1 MRKTAAMCIC
11 KLYDVS
17 PTLVEEQG
25 FIESLHDMISD
36 ENSAVVANAIAAL
49 CEIQDNSP
57 REVLKIST
65 SMLQKLMVALT
76 ECTEWG
82 QVYILDC
89 LARYEPRD
97 EREAEAIIE
106 RIQARLNHSNTAVVL
121 SAIKVIMVYMEHI
134 TRQDSI
140 RSLVRKMGPPLVTL
154 LSSEHPEIQF
164 VSLRNINLVVQK
176 RPDVLQTEIR
186 VFFCKYND
194 PIYVKKEKM
203 DIMVKLAT
211 ERNIE
216 QVLTEFKGYAQEV
229 DVEVIR
235 KAVRSIGRL
244 AIRLEKVSERCV
256 KALLSLIQEKTN
268 YVVQE
273 AIIVIRDI
281 FRRYPNKYESIIG
294 TLCQNL
300 DTLDEP
306 EAKSAMIWIIGEYA
320 DRIDNS
326 EELLETFL
334 DGFDD
339 EPINVQLSLLTA
351 TVKLFLQKPNES
363 KDLVKDI
370 LNTVT
375 QNCDDPDLRDRG
387 YIYWR
392 LLSQDPETA
401 AEIVLAE
408 HPVISDTAEGVESSL
423 LDLLIANLSTLA
435 VIYQKNPDQFVRKA
449 EIHENREEEDDD
461 EDEDDD
467 DDDDDDDDEDDDDD
481 DDDDDEEEDDDEDE
495 DEEEEDEEEEEYDE
509 DDE

>member
-1 MRKTAAMCIC
+1 MCIC
-11 KLYDVS
+11 KLYDIS
-17 PTLVEEQG
+17 PNLVEEQG
-25 FIESLHDMISD
+25 FIDSLHDMISD
-36 ENSAVVANAIAAL
+36 ENSAVVANAVAAL

-57 REVLKIST
+57 REVLKITT
-65 SMLQKLMVALT
+65 SMLQKLTVALT
-76 ECTEWG
+76 ECSEWG
-82 QVYILDC
+82 QVYILDA

-97 EREAEAIIE
+97 EREAEAVIE
-106 RIQARLNHSNTAVVL
+106 RIQARLQHSNTAVVL
-121 SAIKVIMVYMEHI
+121 SAIKVILVYMEHV
-134 TRQDSI
+134 TRQDTV

-154 LSSEHPEIQF
+154 LSSEHPEIQY
-164 VSLRNINLVVQK
+164 VSLRNINLIVQK

-256 KALLSLIQEKTN
+256 KALLHLIQEKTN

-326 EELLETFL
+326 DELLESFL
-334 DGFDD
+334 EGFDD
-339 EPINVQLSLLTA
+339 EPPNVQLSLLTA
-351 TVKLFLQKPNES
+351 TVKLFLQRPGETKA
-363 KDLVKDI
+363 LVKDI

-375 QNCDDPDLRDRG
+375 QNCDNPDIRDRG

-392 LLSQDPETA
+392 LLSVDADTA
-401 AEIVLAE
+401 AEIVLADR
-408 HPVISDTAEGVESSL
+408 PVISDTAEGVEASL

-435 VIYQKNPDQFVRKA
+435 VVYQKNPEQFVKKA
-449 EIHENREEEDDD
+449 EIHEEREN
-461 EDEDDD
+461 EDEYDDD
-467 DDDDDDDDEDDDDD
+467 DDDDDSDDDDDD
-481 DDDDDEEEDDDEDE
+481 DDDDDEEEEY
-495 DEEEEDEEEEEYDE
+495 EEEEEEEYE
-509 DDE
+509 EEYEYEE

>member
-306 EAKSAMIWIIGEYA
+306 EAKSAMIWIIGEY
-320 DRIDNS
+320 RS
-326 EELLETFL
+326 EERRVGKECRSRWS
-334 DGFDD
+334 
-339 EPINVQLSLLTA
+339 P
-351 TVKLFLQKPNES
+351 
-363 KDLVKDI
+363 
-370 LNTVT
+370 
-375 QNCDDPDLRDRG
+375 
-387 YIYWR
+387 Y
-392 LLSQDPETA
+392 
-401 AEIVLAE
+401 
-408 HPVISDTAEGVESSL
+408 H
-423 LDLLIANLSTLA
+423 
-435 VIYQKNPDQFVRKA
+435 
-449 EIHENREEEDDD
+449 
-461 EDEDDD
+461 
-467 DDDDDDDDEDDDDD
+467 
-481 DDDDDEEEDDDEDE
+481 
-495 DEEEEDEEEEEYDE
+495 
-509 DDE
+509 

>member
-1 MRKTAAMCIC
+1 
-11 KLYDVS
+11 
-17 PTLVEEQG
+17 
-25 FIESLHDMISD
+25 
-36 ENSAVVANAIAAL
+36 
-49 CEIQDNSP
+49 
-57 REVLKIST
+57 
-65 SMLQKLMVALT
+65 
-76 ECTEWG
+76 
-82 QVYILDC
+82 
-89 LARYEPRD
+89 
-97 EREAEAIIE
+97 
-106 RIQARLNHSNTAVVL
+106 
-121 SAIKVIMVYMEHI
+121 
-134 TRQDSI
+134 
-140 RSLVRKMGPPLVTL
+140 
-154 LSSEHPEIQF
+154 
-164 VSLRNINLVVQK
+164 
-176 RPDVLQTEIR
+176 
-186 VFFCKYND
+186 
-194 PIYVKKEKM
+194 M

-216 QVLTEFKGYAQEV
+216 QVLNEFKGYAQEV

-256 KALLSLIQEKTN
+256 KALLHLIQEKTN

-326 EELLETFL
+326 DELLETFL

-339 EPINVQLSLLTA
+339 EPDNVQLALLTA
-351 TVKLFLQKPNES
+351 TVKLFLQRPGET

-375 QNCDDPDLRDRG
+375 QNCDNPDIRDRG

-392 LLSQDPETA
+392 LLSADPETA
-401 AEIVLAE
+401 SEIVLAE

-435 VIYQKNPDQFVRKA
+435 VIYQKNPEQFVKKA
-449 EIHENREEEDDD
+449 DIHEERAN
-461 EDEDDD
+461 EDEYDD
-467 DDDDDDDDEDDDDD
+467 DDDDDDDDEDEEEDSDK
-481 DDDDDEEEDDDEDE
+481 DEEEII
-495 DEEEEDEEEEEYDE
+495 YDE
-509 DDE
+509 SESL